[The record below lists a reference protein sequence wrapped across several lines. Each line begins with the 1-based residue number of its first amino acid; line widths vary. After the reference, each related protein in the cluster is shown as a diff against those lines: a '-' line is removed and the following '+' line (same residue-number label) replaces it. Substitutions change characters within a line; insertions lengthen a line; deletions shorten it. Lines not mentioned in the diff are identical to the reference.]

1 LLFFV
6 VAIFAGALL
15 APLVAR
21 HLPRHAGWA
30 LAMLPAAATTWFATR
45 VPMVSGGEILRE
57 SIDWVP
63 ALQVRLSFQLDGLGL
78 LFAFLVTLIGTLIII
93 YSGGY
98 LKGDPRLGRFLS
110 FMLLFM
116 GSMLGLVLANNVITL
131 FVFWELTSVTSFLL
145 IGFDHEDARSRRSAL
160 QALLVTGGGG
170 LALLAG
176 LVLMAIAGG
185 SYELSELLTRGDI
198 FREHP
203 WYAGILVLVLLGAF
217 TKSAQVPFHF
227 WLPNAMD
234 APTPVSAY
242 LHSATMVKA
251 GVYLLAR
258 LHPALGGTDPWTWT
272 LVIVGGMTA
281 LTGGILAVR
290 QTDLKRV
297 LAYTTVAALGQ
308 LVVLAGLGT
317 THGIQAFVVY
327 LFAHSLYKGALFMGV
342 GAVDHE
348 TGTREIGHLGGLRAA
363 MPLTALAVGLAAL
376 SNAGLPPF
384 FGFIGKEVLYTGSLE
399 APDIGRVV
407 AGLMV
412 VVNALLM
419 TSAGLVFLKPFLGR
433 RVATPK
439 SPHEAPVSLWLGPLV
454 LGSLGLLFGVF
465 HVLPGRGFVSAAV
478 ASIAGRPQEVV
489 LHLWKGL
496 DPALMHSGVTVL
508 AGVLLYLSWPRVKA
522 GLDRIDG
529 WIGISSDRGW
539 DRSIKGLVSLAEWQT
554 RAIQGGYLRSYLR
567 TTLAFVTLAVGGTL
581 VFKGGFPIHIPLPE
595 APVTHWMLAL
605 LILASV
611 VTTLLAHAATTAI
624 LSLGVMGMAIALLF
638 LLFGAPDVAITQ
650 FMVETLIVIIVALVL
665 FRLPSLTPF
674 RTSLGR
680 ERIFNAVVAV
690 GFGAVVTAIAM
701 SLSSMPFDPTLG
713 NYFAEHSVPG
723 GHGRNIVNVILVDF
737 RALDTLGEIL
747 VVSIAGLGAFSLLR
761 MRRGGR

>member
-1 LLFFV
+1 MLILV
-6 VAIFAGALL
+6 LAIFALGLA
-15 APLVAR
+15 APLVTR
-21 HLPRHAGWA
+21 RIPDHAGWV
-30 LAMLPAAATTWFATR
+30 LATLPAVVTAWFLYRIPA
-45 VPMVSGGEILRE
+45 VSGGDVLRE
-57 SIDWVP
+57 TLDWVP
-63 ALQVRLSFQLDGLGL
+63 ALQVELSFLLDGLGWM
-78 LFAFLVTLIGTLIII
+78 FAFLVSLIGTLVVI

-116 GSMLGLVLANNVITL
+116 GSMLGLVLADNVITL

-176 LVLMAIAGG
+176 LVMMGVAAG
-185 SYELSELLTRGDI
+185 SYEMSEILSRGDL
-198 FREHP
+198 FRDHS
-203 WYAGILVLVLLGAF
+203 WYAGILVLVFLGAF

-258 LHPALGGTDPWTWT
+258 LHPVLGGTAPWIWT
-272 LVIVGGMTA
+272 LVIVGSVTA
-281 LTGGILAVR
+281 LVGGLLAVR
-290 QTDLKRV
+290 QTDLKRL

-317 THGIQAFVVY
+317 THGLQAFVVY
-327 LFAHSLYKGALFMGV
+327 LCAHSLYKGALFMGV

-348 TGTREIGHLGGLRAA
+348 TGSRELGTLGGLAA
-363 MPLTALAVGLAAL
+363 LMPVTAAAVGLAAL
-376 SNAGLPPF
+376 SNAGLPPS
-384 FGFIGKEVLYTGSLE
+384 FGFIGKEVLYTGALE
-399 APDIGRVV
+399 HPDLGRAVV
-407 AGLMV
+407 AVMV

-419 TSAGLVFLKPFLGR
+419 TSAGLVFLKPFLGPR
-433 RVATPK
+433 LATPK
-439 SPHEAPVSLWLGPLV
+439 LPHEAPASLWLGPAV
-454 LGSLGLLFGVF
+454 LGALGLIFGVF
-465 HVLPGRGFVSAAV
+465 HGLPGRGFVSAAV
-478 ASIAGRPQEVV
+478 SSMAGRPETVV

-496 DPALMHSGVTVL
+496 DPALFLSGVTIV
-508 AGVLLYLSWPRVKA
+508 AGVLLYLLWPRVKA
-522 GLDRIDG
+522 VLDGIDARLRIN
-529 WIGISSDRGW
+529 SDRGW
-539 DRSIKGLVSLAEWQT
+539 DRSLEGLIGIAEWQT

-567 TTLAFVTLAVGGTL
+567 TTLGFVTLAVGGTL
-581 VFKGGFPIHIPLPE
+581 IFKGAFPVEVPVPE
-595 APVTHWMLAL
+595 AAAVYWLLAGL
-605 LILASV
+605 MLASV

-624 LSLGVMGMAIALLF
+624 LSLGVLGLAIALLF

-674 RTSLGR
+674 RASLGR
-680 ERIFNAVVAV
+680 ERIFNAVVAL
-690 GFGAVVTAIAM
+690 GFGAVVTVIAL
-701 SLSSMPFDPTLG
+701 SLLGVPFDASLG
-713 NYFAEHSVPG
+713 QYFAEQSVPG

-761 MRRGGR
+761 MRRGAR